1 MLTDQTKEVTHT
13 WQALNCQIITKEAEM
28 TSIKRRHFRRVV
40 LCLALFYAIASAQNI
55 SASLNG
61 VITDENGGAITKA
74 AVTLTSVNT
83 GIEFKSSTDSGGY
96 YGFLNLPA
104 GDYELKVTANG
115 FQSYS
120 RSGVRIALN
129 EKVRLDVQ
137 LKVGAMTEVVQVQ
150 AEAPQINREDAAQ
163 GGSVEPQTAAD
174 LPLIVGGSPRS
185 AASFA
190 TLLPGVAT
198 PDGSIFSAHFNGG
211 MLRGGEAILNGITM
225 VNPSGGGGVSSA
237 AFDFAQSPD
246 MVSELK
252 LLSGNY
258 EPQYGS
264 TGAMVIIMETKAG
277 TSQFHGSLYEYHRNT
292 VLNAN
297 QFDIGEGRLDRPP
310 NIQNNFGGSIGG
322 PVKLP
327 FAWSSR
333 NKTFFFANWEGYRV
347 RGGLVRPVLTIPSLK
362 QRQGDFSDWVDA
374 GGNLIPIYDP
384 ATTRIEDGEVVRD
397 QFMGCDGQTPNVI
410 CQNDPRLR
418 NSLALQWFKFLPEP
432 TAPGPRNNFSAPAQ
446 PGGFSADA
454 DILNLRF
461 DQYLG
466 DKDHITATIYKRNNL
481 PQSTTLLP
489 PQLSTGQVNYKRTWV
504 TRAAWDHTFSPT
516 LLNHFGVGYNHDHF
530 YGGGIDVPFTDQ
542 LPKIPGVA
550 RNDYPSAIRFA
561 SDGFEGY
568 GSNQASAEENGWPAP
583 AVAGNNLLT
592 WIKGRHTLKFG
603 VEYRHMTNNVPFVTG
618 EAGEFRFDRRSTGVP
633 GIPSGSPIASFL
645 LEQVFESNFSIR
657 NNTRSIA
664 VQTSWIAHAGDTWR
678 VNPKLSLNYGL
689 RWETVSPSFEKH
701 DFFSFLDPITP
712 NASAGNRPGRLVFAG
727 DRAGAASFGRR
738 YPEERYY
745 KAFAPRIGVAYSPRE
760 KTVVRLGYGIFV
772 DAGYVPGWG
781 GGIGSDGFNANP
793 SFSSSQNDFVAAFK
807 LSDGPPQNFA
817 RPPFLDEGFLNGQN
831 APTYRPFDA
840 NRLPY
845 SQQWN
850 LTIEHQATRTISVSA
865 AYVGSKGTR
874 LTSRV
879 QPINALDPKLL
890 AQFGDK
896 LIEEFAPG
904 QTSLHGV
911 PIPYAGWVEQMKSCP
926 PSLAQALL
934 PFPQY
939 CGNIY
944 GANENVGNSTYHS
957 LQLKAEKQFS
967 NGLWFLSA
975 YTLSKMLT
983 NADSHQPFFLGV
995 SPFEQGRTKGYA
1007 FNDVPHTLSVATIY
1021 DLPFG
1026 RGRRWLNGGG
1036 VINHL
1041 VGGWKM
1047 SNILRFSSGTPFSF
1061 SSSFCNA
1068 PGQFAVSCI
1077 PGILPGK
1084 SPWAQ
1089 SKSDFDPSQPLFDT
1103 EAFES
1108 AESFSSRA
1116 YFGSG
1121 ARITNFRG
1129 FGYRN
1134 HDFALSKDIR
1144 ITERVGLQ
1152 LRAEAFNLWNN
1163 HTLTAFNT
1171 DINSGSFGQWFNG
1184 SVTPPRNIQIAGRI
1198 TF

>member
-1 MLTDQTKEVTHT
+1 MLTDQAKEVAHP
-13 WQALNCQIITKEAEM
+13 WQALNCPPTTKEAEM
-28 TSIKRRHFRRVV
+28 TSIRKRHFLSVV
-40 LCLALFYAIASAQNI
+40 LLLALFYAIAAAQNI

-61 VITDENGGAITKA
+61 VITDENGAAIAKA
-74 AVTLTSVNT
+74 AVTLISINT
-83 GIEFKSSTDSGGY
+83 GIENKATTDSGGFY
-96 YGFLNLPA
+96 SFLNLPA
-104 GDYELKVTANG
+104 GDYELKIAADG

-120 RSGVRIALN
+120 RTGFRIALN
-129 EKVRLDVQ
+129 EKARLDAQ
-137 LKVGAMTEVVQVQ
+137 LKVGAMTEIVQVQ
-150 AEAPQINREDAAQ
+150 AEAAQINREDATQ
-163 GGSVEPQTAAD
+163 SGSVEPQTVAD

-185 AASFA
+185 AATFA

-198 PDGSIFSAHFNGG
+198 PDGSIFNAHFNGG

-252 LLSGNY
+252 LLNANY

-264 TGAMVIIMETKAG
+264 TGAMVIVMETKAG
-277 TSQFHGSLYEYHRNT
+277 TSQFHGNLYEYHRDT
-292 VLNAN
+292 ILNAN
-297 QFDIGEGRLDRPP
+297 QFWVGEGRPERPI
-310 NIQNNFGGSIGG
+310 NLQNNFGGSIGG

-347 RGGLVRPVLTIPSLK
+347 RGGLVRSLLSIPSLK
-362 QRQGDFSDWVDA
+362 ERQGDFTDWVDA
-374 GGNLIPIYDP
+374 EGNLIPIYDP
-384 ATTRIEDGEVVRD
+384 ATTRIEDGKLVRD
-397 QFMGCDGQTPNVI
+397 QFMGCDGKTPNVI
-410 CQNDPRLR
+410 CPNDPRLR
-418 NSLALQWFKFLPEP
+418 NSLALQWLKFLPEP
-432 TAPGPRNNFSAPAQ
+432 TAPGPTNNFSPPAL

-466 DKDHITATIYKRNNL
+466 DKDHFTVTIYKRNNL
-481 PQSTTLLP
+481 PQDTTTLP

-504 TRAAWDHTFSPT
+504 TRAAWDRTFSPS
-516 LLNHFGVGYNHDHF
+516 LLNHFSVGYNHDHF
-530 YGGGIDVPFTDQ
+530 YGGGIDVPFTDE
-542 LPKIPGVA
+542 LPKIKGVA
-550 RNDYPSAIRFA
+550 RNAYPSAIRFD
-561 SDGFEGY
+561 SDGFDGY
-568 GSNQASAEENGWPAP
+568 GTNQGSAEENSWPAP
-583 AVAGNNLLT
+583 AIAGNNLLT
-592 WIKGRHTLKFG
+592 WVKGRHTLKFG

-618 EAGEFRFDRRSTGVP
+618 EAGEFGFDRLASGVP
-633 GIPSGSPIASFL
+633 DVPSGSPIASFL
-645 LEQVFESNFSIR
+645 LEQVGRANFGIR

-678 VNPKLSLNYGL
+678 INPKLSLNYGL
-689 RWETVSPSFEKH
+689 RWETVSPSVEKH
-701 DFFSFLDPITP
+701 NFFSFLDKETP

-772 DAGYVPGWG
+772 DAGYIPGWG
-781 GGIGSDGFNANP
+781 GGLSSDGFNANP
-793 SFSSSQNDFVAAFK
+793 SFSSSQNGFVAAFT

-817 RPPFLDEGFLNGQN
+817 RPPFLDEGFLNGQF
-831 APTYRPFDA
+831 APIYRPIDA

-874 LTSRV
+874 LMSRV
-879 QPINALDPKLL
+879 QPINALNPQLL
-890 AQFGDK
+890 TQFGGK
-896 LIEEFAPG
+896 LVEEFAPG

-911 PIPYAGWVEQMKSCP
+911 AVPYAGWVEQMKACP

-939 CGNIY
+939 CGNIF
-944 GANENVGNSTYHS
+944 GINENVGNSTYHS

-975 YTLSKMLT
+975 YTFSKMLT
-983 NADSHQPFFLGV
+983 NADSHQPFSLGV
-995 SPFEQGRTKGYA
+995 SPFEQKRTKGFA
-1007 FNDVPHTLSVATIY
+1007 FNDVPHTFSLATIY

-1026 RGRRWLNGGG
+1026 RGRRWLSGGG
-1036 VINHL
+1036 VINHI

-1047 SNILRFSSGTPFSF
+1047 SNILRFSSGTPFAF
-1061 SSSFCNA
+1061 GSSFCNV

-1077 PGILPGK
+1077 PGVLPGE

-1089 SKSDFDPSQPLFDT
+1089 DKSHFDPSSPLVDIA
-1103 EAFES
+1103 AFEPKERFGS
-1108 AESFSSRA
+1108 GT

-1121 ARITNFRG
+1121 ARITNYRG

-1144 ITERVGLQ
+1144 ITERVNFQ

-1163 HTLTAFNT
+1163 HTLTGFNT
-1171 DINSGSFGQWFNG
+1171 DINSRSFGEWNKG
-1184 SVTPPRNIQIAGRI
+1184 AVTPPRNIQIAGRI